1 MELGSAAEFVRLRS
15 SDDPHEYGAADKG
28 TAAPEV
34 WREVLAHYPDFR
46 HWVARNKTVPL
57 EILQILAED
66 TDSRVRAAVATKQYL
81 TPVLFDRLAQDP
93 DETVRLRV
101 AHNASAPKTVLERL
115 ARDRSYL
122 VSGRA
127 RVRLGG
133 VAARE
138 RD

>member
-1 MELGSAAEFVRLRS
+1 MELASAAEFVRLRS

-28 TAAPEV
+28 SASLDV
-34 WREVLAHYPDFR
+34 WREVLTSYPDFR

-57 EILQILAED
+57 EILQILVSD
-66 TDSRVRAAVATKQYL
+66 SDSRVRAAVATKQYL
-81 TPVLFDRLAQDP
+81 SPALFDRLAQDP

-101 AHNASAPKTVLERL
+101 AHNAAAPTTVLERL
-115 ARDRSYL
+115 AHDRSYL

-133 VAARE
+133 VAARQ
-138 RD
+138 RG